1 MNRTVTRFWTSS
13 IVVGACLL
21 GGTACGGEPAST
33 PTSESGVATQSVV
46 DNPIDPGSVTQIADA
61 VRGQNLELTGEKDVT
76 AQVCPTAGC
85 TGATAFDQATFLKFP
100 TTGRATTYAG
110 AQDSA
115 YQVLDLVVTFPE
127 STPPDVRTKY
137 ENAVRVTVR

>member
-1 MNRTVTRFWTSS
+1 MNRTLARFWTSS

-21 GGTACGGEPAST
+21 GATACGGEPAST
-33 PTSESGVATQSVV
+33 PASESGVAGQSVV
-46 DNPIDPGSVTQIADA
+46 DNPIDPGSDAQVAEA
-61 VRGQNLELTGEKDVT
+61 VRGQNLQLTGEKDVT

-85 TGATAFDQATFLKFP
+85 STATEFDQATFLKFP

-110 AQDSA
+110 GQDSA

-127 STPPDVRTKY
+127 STPPDLRTRY
-137 ENAVRVTVR
+137 QEAVRVAIR